1 MTCQNIMKSCE
12 ALGISPSQGSA
23 RVWKSL
29 ESVKFKEFQTQVLQV
44 LLKMVKHSSTLGQ
57 PVPNL
62 HGKPWF
68 PVFELV
74 WISPVQISGLQL
86 LTLTLASQWT
96 KCFHI
101 HSAKCKTQFG
111 SHKNRSTTTTH
122 AHFHPCDKQPEW
134 VWGSSF
140 GPFEGSGL
148 NRGIVREPSQGG
160 GTLTGGGGWVWGKVW
175 RETFFQ

>member
-1 MTCQNIMKSCE
+1 MMCHDIMKSCE
-12 ALGISPSQGSA
+12 VLGISPSQGLA
-23 RVWKSL
+23 RVWKGL
-29 ESVKFKEFQTQVLQV
+29 KSVKFKEFQIQVLQV
-44 LLKMVKHSSTLGQ
+44 LLKMSQIFMGSFDSQFL
-57 PVPNL
+57 
-62 HGKPWF
+62 W
-68 PVFELV
+68 V
-74 WISPVQISGLQL
+74 WISQVQISGLQL
-86 LTLTLASQWT
+86 LTLTLTSQWT

-122 AHFHPCDKQPEW
+122 AHFHPCDKQPEC

-140 GPFEGSGL
+140 GPCEGSGL

-160 GTLTGGGGWVWGKVW
+160 GPLTGGGGWVWGKVW